1 MERFTWMAV
10 SPSRRRLVALG
21 VLVAASVFAAGLVA
35 LRYVLSGSGGYA
47 GLCWNLVLAWIP
59 LALALVAYDRDRRGR
74 GVRALL
80 LPVALWLAFLPNAPY
95 LVTDFVHLRD
105 ETAMPVWFDV
115 ALLTSFA
122 WIGLMLG
129 FVSVYL
135 VQAVVRRHAGAAAG
149 WAFVLASF
157 GACGVGV
164 YLGRYLRLN
173 TWDLVVRPLG
183 VLGDVGATL
192 DSPRLLGMS
201 LVMAAFLTV
210 AYAMLYTV
218 LEVAVD
224 ARRD

>member
-1 MERFTWMAV
+1 M
-10 SPSRRRLVALG
+10 LVT
-21 VLVAASVFAAGLVA
+21 ASAFAAGLVA
-35 LRYVLSGSGGYA
+35 LRYGLSGSGRYL

-59 LALALVAYDRDRRGR
+59 LAFALLAYDRDRRGR
-74 GVRALL
+74 SGVGLL
-80 LPVALWLAFLPNAPY
+80 LPLALWLAFLPNAPY

-105 ETAMPVWFDV
+105 ETAMPIWFDV

-135 VQAVVRRHAGAAAG
+135 VQTVVRRRAGAAAG
-149 WAFVLASF
+149 WALVLATF

-164 YLGRYLRLN
+164 YVGRYLRLN

-183 VLGDVGATL
+183 VLGDVGARL

-201 LVMAAFLTV
+201 LVTAAFLTV

-224 ARRD
+224 DRGD